1 MIATDQA
8 LLEQALE
15 GVEDAFTALY
25 RRRQGAVYRFA
36 LQMTGSTAI
45 AEDVTQET
53 FLALILHGSRFDEA
67 RGTVGAFL
75 YGIARNLVLRRLDR
89 NPAAEIEV
97 TEDYAGPEDLLEDL
111 TRRESIQ
118 QVRQA
123 VLSLPPVF
131 REAVVLCDLQDS
143 SYEDAAVA
151 LDCPVGTVR
160 SRLSRG
166 RAMLVRKL
174 RGAACTGRSIECSQK
189 SI

>member
-8 LLEQALE
+8 LLGQALE
-15 GVEDAFTALY
+15 GLEDAFTALY

-36 LQMTGSTAI
+36 LQMTGSAAI

-53 FLALILHGSRFDEA
+53 FLALILHGSRYDES

-89 NPAAEIEV
+89 STFAEIEV
-97 TEDYAGPEDLLEDL
+97 TEDFAGPEDLLEDL
-111 TRRESIQ
+111 TRRESIER
-118 QVRQA
+118 VRQA

-131 REAVVLCDLQDS
+131 REVVVLCDLQDT
-143 SYEDAAVA
+143 SYEDAGLA

-166 RAMLVRKL
+166 RAMLARKL
-174 RGAACTGRSIECSQK
+174 RGAVCAGRSIACSPK
-189 SI
+189 SM